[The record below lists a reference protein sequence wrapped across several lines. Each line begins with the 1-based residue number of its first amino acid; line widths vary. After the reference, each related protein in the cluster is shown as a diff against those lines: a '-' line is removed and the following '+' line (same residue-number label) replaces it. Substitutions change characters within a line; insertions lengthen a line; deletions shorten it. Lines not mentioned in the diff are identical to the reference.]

1 MSETQGVIKKN
12 STINPN
18 RENLSSVKNLSHNIC
33 DCGTSVFT
41 RELLLL
47 VCASPYHAA
56 RGRQHPVQWEQRL
69 VILCSQEGRLVVF
82 CKAVCCENR
91 RYLQSYLWS
100 VSICIVLTKAP
111 RAFPME
117 KRIHVCVPVAIW
129 VSSVPPYWWYRHRQS
144 QLASA
149 LRKMFVFT

>member
-56 RGRQHPVQWEQRL
+56 RGRQHPVQWEQHL

-82 CKAVCCENR
+82 CEAVCCENR

-100 VSICIVLTKAP
+100 VSICIVPSPWRNVFMSVCPWPFGCLLSHLTGGTGIAKASWP
-111 RAFPME
+111 L
-117 KRIHVCVPVAIW
+117 H
-129 VSSVPPYWWYRHRQS
+129 
-144 QLASA
+144 
-149 LRKMFVFT
+149 